1 MSKQSKFH
9 IMRLWLG
16 HGVYPVLFGSLGFY
30 VMRHVFCGQRAW
42 VGGAGEEEAGCLHIL
57 LLG

>member
-16 HGVYPVLFGSLGFY
+16 HGVYPVLFGSLGFCHEAR
-30 VMRHVFCGQRAW
+30 VLWAEGM
-42 VGGAGEEEAGCLHIL
+42 GGRGW
-57 LLG
+57 

>member
-16 HGVYPVLFGSLGFY
+16 HGVYPVLLGSLGFY
-30 VMRHVFCGQRAW
+30 VMRHGREGLVRRQGAHTSFCLDEPQ
-42 VGGAGEEEAGCLHIL
+42 LS
-57 LLG
+57 LG